1 MTSPGAP
8 GRPSDFPKGGCAA
21 TGWTPRG
28 DRNVYIKQ
36 HNRGGFF
43 FLEVRAAPR
52 QSTRDKHLKAVTS
65 LHPDYPG
72 MRPAAGPL
80 GDCYASYPPPK
91 KWDQRSGAK
100 SAIKHFRHWVDHS
113 WQQQSKSPTPAPRLR
128 GKPRG
133 KNVEM
138 IVRTKRK
145 ASRKAESNE
154 KLKGQL
160 EADIKSRHEQI
171 EKLKKVLLEDDVSQ
185 LFYHAGAEEADSL
198 SLSKAQAQRLTTQGW
213 AIVQLYM
220 RMNQLTHALLS
231 GDLSH
236 RHDRVSE
243 AAAREVAP
251 DFGTSYSTL
260 IKWER
265 SYRQHDCTFTLDKRG
280 KWARELLINEEDL
293 KRIFTKWMV
302 RHATSHACPRAML
315 RLAPVYV
322 HS

>member
-1 MTSPGAP
+1 M
-8 GRPSDFPKGGCAA
+8 
-21 TGWTPRG
+21 
-28 DRNVYIKQ
+28 
-36 HNRGGFF
+36 
-43 FLEVRAAPR
+43 
-52 QSTRDKHLKAVTS
+52 
-65 LHPDYPG
+65 HPDYPG
-72 MRPAAGPL
+72 MRPAAAAAGPL
-80 GDCYASYPPPK
+80 GDCYAACAPSK
-91 KWDQRSGAK
+91 KWDDKYGAK
-100 SAIKHFRHWVDHS
+100 SAVKHFRHWVDHC
-113 WQQQSKSPTPAPRLR
+113 WQQSKSPMGAEEAAQFVPRLR

-133 KNVEM
+133 KKVEVT
-138 IVRTKRK
+138 VRKKRK

-171 EKLKKVLLEDDVSQ
+171 AKIKKVLLEEDVSQ
-185 LFYHAGAEEADSL
+185 LFDHAGAEEADSL

-236 RHDRVSE
+236 GRDRVSE

-265 SYRQHDCTFTLDKRG
+265 SYRQHDCTFTLDKHG

-302 RHATSHACPRAML
+302 RHATSYACPRAML